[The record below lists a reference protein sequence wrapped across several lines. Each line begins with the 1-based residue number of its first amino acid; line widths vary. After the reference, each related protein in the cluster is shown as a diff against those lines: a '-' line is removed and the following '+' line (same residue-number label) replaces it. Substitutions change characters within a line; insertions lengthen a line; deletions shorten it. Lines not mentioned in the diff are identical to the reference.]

1 MSDKLQIIFKSN
13 NQTDVLSLTPEE
25 CLNLELKLNVTE
37 YARKWVKIGDNL
49 YDFAIRLNKLEPI
62 IYVTEFQFM
71 YLKNLHLEN
80 KR

>member
-1 MSDKLQIIFKSN
+1 MSEKLQIIFKN
-13 NQTDVLSLTPEE
+13 NNETNVLSFTPEE

-37 YARKWVKIGDNL
+37 YARKWIKIGDNL
-49 YDFAIRLNKLEPI
+49 YDFGIRLNKLEPI